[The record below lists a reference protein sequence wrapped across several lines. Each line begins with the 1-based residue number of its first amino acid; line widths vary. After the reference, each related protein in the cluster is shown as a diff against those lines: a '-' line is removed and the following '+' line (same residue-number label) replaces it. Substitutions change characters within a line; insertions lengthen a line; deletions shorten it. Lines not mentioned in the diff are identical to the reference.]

1 MKKTANP
8 LILLAVVLLLNA
20 SGVRAHDYWI
30 EKRAEGYAAVY
41 GHGEQRLDYDP
52 AALKKITVF
61 DAAGN
66 SLAFQTE
73 IQANAIII
81 RPSGEACLILADL
94 ESGYWSKTIY
104 GLKNLPKRKATRPLE
119 SFKAHHYS
127 KSIVAAG
134 ETPLRPVAGLKLD
147 IVPLADPLAL
157 QAGSPLR
164 LQILLDE
171 KPAGGLT
178 VEGDHENAG
187 VTGQDGLVTVPLK
200 AGRQIYTVKI
210 REPLAND
217 PDADFIETTTTLT
230 FEVP

>member
-1 MKKTANP
+1 LKRTANP
-8 LILLAVVLLLNA
+8 LILLAVALLINVP
-20 SGVRAHDYWI
+20 GVRAHDYWI
-30 EKRAEGYAAVY
+30 EKRAGGYAAVY

-52 AALKKITVF
+52 AALKDITVF

-66 SLAFQTE
+66 SLAFQKE

-81 RPSGEACLILADL
+81 RPSAEACLILADL

-119 SFKAHHYS
+119 SFKARHYS

-134 ETPLRPVAGLKLD
+134 ETALQPVASLKLD

-157 QAGSPLR
+157 QPGSPLQ
-164 LQILLDE
+164 LQLLFDG
-171 KPAGGLT
+171 KPESGLA
-178 VEGDHENAG
+178 VEGDHEIAG
-187 VTGQDGLVTVPLK
+187 VTGQDGLATVILK
-200 AGRQIYTVKI
+200 GGRQIYTVKK

-217 PDADFIETTTTLT
+217 PDADYIETTTTLT